1 MGEEQTPF
9 SRTVAAYA
17 CGSWDWDIVADTL
30 RVDTRF
36 AELYGLEV
44 DRTGTAV
51 APSTFFSRIHPDDRA
66 RMRIAVAGMLLGS
79 ENFSKEFRILDS
91 EGITRWMH
99 GRGQTS
105 FGPQD
110 EPLRFAG
117 MLIDITERKRTEER
131 LRVAQYAGGI
141 GTFEYAYGFATVT
154 VSDKFCRLLGLVP
167 AQVLPVRTINN
178 LMAPDQPP
186 LIPERIGDNET
197 ELTGD
202 FRMLRADNGQLC
214 WIARRGEIVREGS
227 SKGYRLVGVIYD
239 ISESKA
245 IQNELREL
253 NETLE
258 ARVQAEIAERLAA
271 EEALR
276 QAQKM
281 EAVGQLTGGIAHDFN
296 NLLTIISGNVET
308 ALRRLD
314 GTVDPRVRRA
324 LEYATKGVGRAASLT
339 QRLLAFSRRQP
350 LEPQQTDIGRLI
362 AGMTDLLSRSITE
375 AIAIQIKVPDDL
387 WLVEVDQ
394 NQLENAILNLAVNAR
409 DAMPECGTLTIAA
422 YNDVAIGTRQ
432 EWVVVEVAD
441 TGVGM
446 DAATLSKAFDPFF
459 TTKEVG
465 KGTGL
470 GLSMV
475 YGFAK
480 QSNGDV
486 IIQSEPHK
494 GTSVRLLLPRMTGPM
509 PEEARVE
516 KTTATFSAKLE
527 TILVVEDDE
536 DVRGHTVELLREL
549 GYRVIEAHDG
559 PTALSVLAR
568 PVQTVHLLIT
578 DVVMPS
584 MSGRELADRARE
596 LVPGLRIL
604 FISGYPRDVISKE
617 GRLDA
622 GVELLAKPFTFASL
636 SVRVRDLL
644 ERQ

>member
-1 MGEEQTPF
+1 MAEELSPF
-9 SRTVAAYA
+9 NRTIAAYA

-30 RVDTRF
+30 RVDNRF
-36 AELYGLEV
+36 TELYGLGE
-44 DRTGTAV
+44 DRAGTALP
-51 APSTFFSRIHPDDRA
+51 PSVFFSRIHPDDRA
-66 RMRIAVAGMLLGS
+66 RMRIAIAGMLLGS
-79 ENFSKEFRILDS
+79 ENFSKEFRIVDP
-91 EGITRWMH
+91 GGVTRWMH
-99 GRGQTS
+99 GRGQTY
-105 FGPQD
+105 FGPRD

-117 MLIDITERKRTEER
+117 LLVDVTERKRTEER
-131 LRVAQYAGGI
+131 LRIAQYAGGI
-141 GTFEYAYGFATVT
+141 GTFEYVGGFATAT

-167 AQVLPVRTINN
+167 AQMLPVRTINN
-178 LMAPDQPP
+178 LVGPDQAP

-202 FRMLRADNGQLC
+202 FLMMRADDAALC
-214 WIARRGEIVREGS
+214 WIARRGEIIREGS
-227 SKGYRLVGVIYD
+227 AGGYRLVGVIYD
-239 ISESKA
+239 VSESKA
-245 IQNELREL
+245 VQNALREL

-271 EEALR
+271 EDALR

-314 GTVDPRVRRA
+314 GTADPRVRRA

-350 LEPQQTDIGRLI
+350 LVPQQTDIGRLI
-362 AGMTDLLSRSITE
+362 AGMADLLSRSITE

-422 YNDVAIGTRQ
+422 YNDVAIGTRE
-432 EWVVVEVAD
+432 EWVTIEVTD

-446 DAATLSKAFDPFF
+446 DATTLSKAFDPFF

-486 IIQSEPHK
+486 VIESEPGK
-494 GTSVRLLLPRMTGPM
+494 GTSVRILLPRMTGPL
-509 PEEARVE
+509 PEEVQAE
-516 KTTATFSAKLE
+516 KAAATFSAKLE

-536 DVRGHTVELLREL
+536 DVRDHTIELLREL

-559 PTALSVLAR
+559 PAALRVLAR
-568 PVQTVHLLIT
+568 PAQTVHLLIT

-584 MSGRELADRARE
+584 MSGRELAERARG
-596 LVPGLRIL
+596 LVPDLRIL

-617 GRLDA
+617 GRLAA

-636 SVRVRDLL
+636 SARVRELL